1 MGFSK
6 MRGPR
11 FARPHNKKY
20 YPLESVL
27 EDPLFIKV
35 ESVGHRHSLGNDLRR
50 P

>member
-11 FARPHNKKY
+11 IARPHNKKY
-20 YPLESVL
+20 YPLESAS
-27 EDPLFIKV
+27 EDPLFIRV
-35 ESVGHRHSLGNDLRR
+35 ESVGHRHSLGNALGR